1 MSVTL
6 VLPGQL
12 RDVARGSASLEIPG
26 RPTTLAAAFRS
37 LRSGWPG
44 VHDRILTEQ
53 GELRPHVN
61 VFVDQED
68 IRWSG
73 GLDTPLEEDS
83 EVMVLP
89 AVSGG

>member
-1 MSVTL
+1 MSVRL
-6 VLPGQL
+6 VLPAQL
-12 RDVARGSASLEIPG
+12 RELSGNGGTLEIEGGPATVG
-26 RPTTLAAAFRS
+26 AALRGLLAS
-37 LRSGWPG
+37 WPG

-53 GELRPHVN
+53 GELRPHLN
-61 VFVDQED
+61 VFVDRED

-73 GLDTPLEEDS
+73 GLDTPLREGS

>member
-6 VLPGQL
+6 VLPAQL
-12 RDVARGSASLEIPG
+12 RELARSPGSLPIPG
-26 RPTTLAAAFRS
+26 HPATLAAALGS
-37 LRSGWPG
+37 LREAWPG

-53 GELRPHVN
+53 GELRPHLN
-61 VFVDQED
+61 VFVDRED

-73 GLDTPLEEDS
+73 GLATPLREGA

>member
-6 VLPGQL
+6 VLPAQL
-12 RDVARGSASLEIPG
+12 RELAGEGGFLLIPG
-26 RPTTLAAAFRS
+26 HPATLFAALRS
-37 LRSGWPG
+37 LQETWPG

-53 GELRPHVN
+53 GELRPHLN
-61 VFVDQED
+61 VFVDRED

-73 GLDTPLEEDS
+73 GLATPLREGA
-83 EVMVLP
+83 EVIVLP